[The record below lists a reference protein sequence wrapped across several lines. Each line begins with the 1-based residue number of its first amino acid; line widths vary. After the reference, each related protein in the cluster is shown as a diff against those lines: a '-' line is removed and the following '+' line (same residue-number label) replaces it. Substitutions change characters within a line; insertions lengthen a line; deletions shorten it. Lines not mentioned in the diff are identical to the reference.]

1 MHRCRFPNEKDFE
14 AEKNLQLL
22 SLENPQK
29 EKKNTWNYNYLT
41 GLWKDSYSFVEANCS
56 RNDKLKWTL
65 PYLFPDQ
72 WFKYI

>member
-29 EKKNTWNYNYLT
+29 EKKNT
-41 GLWKDSYSFVEANCS
+41 
-56 RNDKLKWTL
+56 
-65 PYLFPDQ
+65 
-72 WFKYI
+72 